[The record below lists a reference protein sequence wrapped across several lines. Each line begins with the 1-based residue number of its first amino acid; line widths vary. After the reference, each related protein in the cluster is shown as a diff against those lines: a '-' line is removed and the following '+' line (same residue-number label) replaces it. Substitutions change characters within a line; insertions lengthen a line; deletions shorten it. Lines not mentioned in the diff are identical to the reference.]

1 MWKYTQHSF
10 AGGQLDADLMGRQD
24 LAKYFIGATTLE
36 NFIVKR
42 QGCLEKRRGTEL
54 TTDLAGIFGKDA
66 AGENIAIGS
75 AILIPFTYEKTGGNV
90 VLLATPATGGTATA
104 FVFSRDG
111 VLMTR
116 TRTRQDGTGTPQN
129 DTLWNHY
136 ITRAPETEETVE
148 IDEGTGLPVDVTYTV
163 TYAVTRIETPYLAEE
178 LQDIVA
184 TQSGDVIFMAHQ
196 NHPFARLTRK
206 SATEFVYDAVNFQ
219 ALGGDLIVPKPTLKA
234 AKEGKEGS
242 DDAGTKTVSY
252 VATAVVDG
260 VESEASEKV
269 DVSYKM
275 PWANTFQVKITVTA
289 ADGSG
294 EVDYFNVYKKSGG
307 DYGYIG
313 KIEPG
318 ETLYDDYISPDVSLT
333 PPVLDPHF
341 DQPGDYPGCVAI
353 YNQRLCVGATKN
365 KPFTFWMSVT
375 GDLYNFNEHDSLR
388 EDDALEA
395 TVPATEFPE
404 INHMMMA
411 KDLLLF
417 CDNGEWVVSP
427 TSGNALTYKTVQ
439 IKLQSQIG
447 CSKDIFPLM
456 VGDEIVFAETTGK
469 TLRASR
475 YDFVSDGYQS
485 TDLSV
490 MSQDIFEGNPI
501 IDMEYKQHP
510 DSEIVCVLQ
519 DGTLAILSYMKEH
532 EVAAWGKHTLGGGL
546 RALNVCSDKA
556 LRNGTTDTYILVAK
570 DETQA
575 DGTTRAHHYIL
586 RMRETVEP
594 TTVRAAVCMDA
605 IEWVQATYLTT
616 LKDGQTAV
624 DLQTGQVAEYIEPG
638 KEYAFGYPY
647 GATFRSVRPEAQ
659 GESTIQFELKNATS
673 AELRLLDASPV
684 RVVPTVLEEATQNQW
699 MDAGPQVTPDAE
711 GNLTLGE
718 HDVLVNLAGVA
729 AEDGALTL
737 KSETHWPL
745 KVLSFSVNY
754 EFDPRLINQEG

>member
-10 AGGQLDADLMGRQD
+10 AGGQLDRDLMGRQD

-66 AGENIAIGS
+66 SGENISIGA
-75 AILIPFTYEKTGGNV
+75 AILIPFTYEKEGGDI
-90 VLLATPATGGTATA
+90 LLIATQKGGTAA
-104 FVFSRDG
+104 NIFVISRDG
-111 VLMTR
+111 ILTRRVKTNMDGDIVEDTMTWEHEAGKASEA
-116 TRTRQDGTGTPQN
+116 TFD
-129 DTLWNHY
+129 Y
-136 ITRAPETEETVE
+136 V
-148 IDEGTGLPVDVTYTV
+148 IDETTGQPVEALFTTEYNTV
-163 TYAVTRIETPYLAEE
+163 AIETPYTGEE

-184 TQSGDVIFMAHQ
+184 TQSGDIIFMAHQ

-206 SATEFVYDAVNFQ
+206 SATEFVYEAVNFE
-219 ALGGDLIVPKPTLKA
+219 ALGGDTIVPAPTLTA
-234 AKEGKEGS
+234 TKEGKEGT
-242 DDAGTKTVSY
+242 DEAGTKQVKY
-252 VATAVVDG
+252 CATAVVDG
-260 VESEASEKV
+260 VESEASTTQTV
-269 DVSYKM
+269 AYKL
-275 PWANTFQVKITVTA
+275 PWTNQFQVKLTA
-289 ADGSG
+289 AKAGNSADP
-294 EVDYFNVYKKSGG
+294 DHFNVYKDSGG
-307 DYGYIG
+307 GFGYIG

-318 ETLYDDYISPDVSLT
+318 STLYDDYITPDVSLT
-333 PPVLDPHF
+333 PPVLEPHF
-341 DQPGDYPGCVAI
+341 DKPGDYPGCVAI

-365 KPFTFWMSVT
+365 QPFTFWMSVT

-417 CDNGEWVVSP
+417 CDNGEWIVSP

-447 CSKDIFPLM
+447 CSKDIFPVM
-456 VGDEIVFAETTGK
+456 VGDEIVFAEATGK
-469 TLRASR
+469 TLRASK

-485 TDLSV
+485 VDLSV
-490 MSQDIFEGNPI
+490 MSQDLFEGNPI
-501 IDMEYKQHP
+501 VDLEYKQHP
-510 DSEIVCVLQ
+510 DSELVCVLQ

-532 EVAAWGKHTLGGGL
+532 EVAAWGHHTLGGGL

-556 LRNGTTDTYILVAK
+556 LRDGTTDTYILVAK
-570 DETQA
+570 DEPQA

-586 RMRETVEP
+586 RMRETVAP

-605 IEWVQATYLTT
+605 IEWMTATYLTT
-616 LKDGQTAV
+616 LKAGQTAV

-638 KEYAFGYPY
+638 KEYAIGYPY
-647 GATFRSVRPEAQ
+647 GATFRSVQPEAQ

-711 GNLTLGE
+711 GNLKLGE

>member
-10 AGGQLDADLMGRQD
+10 AGGQLDKDLMGRQD

-36 NFIVKR
+36 NFVVKR

-54 TTDLAGIFGKDA
+54 TTDLDGIFGKDA
-66 AGENIAIGS
+66 YGENVAIGA
-75 AILIPFTYEKTGGNV
+75 AILMPFTYEKTGGNI
-90 VLLATPATGGTATA
+90 VLLATPETGETARL

-111 VLMTR
+111 VLMTC
-116 TRTRQDGTGTPQN
+116 TRTRQDGTGEPEIEM
-129 DTLWNHY
+129 LWSHY
-136 ITRAPETEETVE
+136 FERAREEETRTE
-148 IDEGTGLPVDVTYTV
+148 IDEETGLPVDVTYSL
-163 TYAVTRIETPYLAEE
+163 TYAVIGIETPYKADE

-184 TQSGDVIFMAHQ
+184 TQSGDIVFMAHQ

-206 SATEFVYDAVNFQ
+206 SETEFAYEAVDFQ
-219 ALGGDLIVPKPTLKA
+219 SLGGGVIVKPPTIMATKD
-234 AKEGKEGS
+234 GKESSGEAGS
-242 DDAGTKTVSY
+242 KTVSY

-260 VESEASEKV
+260 VESEASAKV
-269 DVSYKM
+269 DVTYKL
-275 PWANTFQVKITVTA
+275 PWANTFQVKLTTVKAT
-289 ADGSG
+289 GSPDP
-294 EVDYFNVYKKSGG
+294 DYFNVYKKSGG
-307 DYGYIG
+307 GYGYIG
-313 KIEPG
+313 KVEPG

-341 DQPGDYPGCVAI
+341 DKPGDYPGCVAI

-404 INHMMMA
+404 INHMLMA

-456 VGDEIVFAETTGK
+456 VGDEIVFSEATGK

-490 MSQDIFEGNPI
+490 MSQNIFEGNPI

-510 DSEIVCVLQ
+510 DSEIVCALQ

-556 LRNGTTDTYILVAK
+556 LRNGTTDTYLLVAK
-570 DETQA
+570 DEPQS
-575 DGTTRAHHYIL
+575 DGSSRAHHYIL
-586 RMRETVEP
+586 RMRETTEP
-594 TTVRAAVCMDA
+594 KTVRAAVCMDA
-605 IEWVQATYLTT
+605 IEWVTATYLTS
-616 LKDGQTAV
+616 LKSGQIAV
-624 DLQTGQVAEYIEPG
+624 DLLTGEEASFIEPG
-638 KEYAFGYPY
+638 KEYAIGYPY
-647 GATFRSVRPEAQ
+647 TATFRSVRPEAQ
-659 GESTIQFELKNATS
+659 GESTIQFELKNATN

-684 RVVPTVLEEATQNQW
+684 RVVPTVLENATQNQW
-699 MDAGPQVTPDAE
+699 IDAGPDVKPDGN
-711 GNLTLGE
+711 GNLSLGE
-718 HDVLVNLAGVA
+718 ADVLVNLAGVA

-754 EFDPRLINQEG
+754 EFDPRLINQQG